1 MENCLPETYIDGSI
15 CSACYYLMSN
25 PTITEFLERL
35 AGDDEFRRKVAYA
48 RIYYLNEVRMAEL
61 EGLIEPV
68 REVSAE

>member
-35 AGDDEFRRKVAYA
+35 AGDQNEFRRKV
-48 RIYYLNEVRMAEL
+48 RLCQNLLPE
-61 EGLIEPV
+61 
-68 REVSAE
+68 

>member
-1 MENCLPETYIDGSI
+1 
-15 CSACYYLMSN
+15 MSSG
-25 PTITEFLERL
+25 
-35 AGDDEFRRKVAYA
+35 AKSAYA